1 MLTFLKVK
9 GFAIIDELQIELGEG
24 FNVITGETGA
34 GKSIIINALSTLMR
48 TKVSTDIVRTNA
60 DHAEIVGHFFYR
72 DQEYVLKRIVSAN
85 GRSRSF
91 LNDNPITT
99 ARLAELGDTLIN
111 IYGQNEF
118 QYLLEKENY
127 IGILDSL
134 LGLNNERAILADKVQ
149 ALRKCEA
156 ELSAKKR
163 EAEGREKEMALLDFQ
178 IEEIERAAF
187 QDGEEERVGFV

>member
-9 GFAIIDELQIELGEG
+9 GFAIIDELQIEFGEG
-24 FNVITGETGA
+24 LNVITGETGA

-48 TKVSTDIVRTNA
+48 AKVSTDIVRTNA
-60 DHAEIVGHFFYR
+60 ENAEILGHFFYK
-72 DQEYVLKRIVSAN
+72 DQEFILKRIVSAN

-91 LNDNPITT
+91 LNDDPITG
-99 ARLAELGDTLIN
+99 AKLAELGDTLIN

-118 QYLLEKENY
+118 QYLLDKENY

-134 LGLNNERAILADKVQ
+134 LSLDSERLTLADKVQ
-149 ALRKCEA
+149 ALRRCES

-163 EAEGREKEMALLDFQ
+163 EAEGREKEAALLDFQ
-178 IEEIERAAF
+178 IDEIERIDL
-187 QDGEEERVGFV
+187 QEGKKNG